1 MANLT
6 AEELANISNP
16 AENYLDGAS
25 NAPPTSI
32 TAEQL
37 ADLSNPAA
45 NYEQPAGLTPDEQA
59 TFGIP
64 AEAYLED
71 TTPKSSNVMNFD
83 EQGAATGK
91 AEEPNLNK
99 DTAAL
104 TQVGVYQNP
113 GFFGDQSMKN
123 SDTAFNKAVNI
134 ATAVSGFGSFLQKT
148 KPPQNYVR
156 TAKNYILTDK
166 EKEAIDKKSTELSLI
181 GIIPYDV
188 LRSFFYILAAIENK
202 SELKY
207 IAQVTGI
214 PDLEND
220 YYIRNIIGILNIN
233 EIYKVGYLANGVA
246 SILNMYA
253 SQYSTAAT
261 YANPNQTSFG
271 NVNQALEISRSLGVL
286 GPIIL
291 STAQNL
297 NGNLGILQ
305 NSSLSS
311 GAIENAIGKISE
323 IASGSAINLI
333 AAGINPTALNIKGI
347 ATQVGVNAVKN
358 LLSQTPLGGALSQF
372 GILGSIAGGPLLQQ
386 FGGMAIG
393 NFMSELL
400 TGSRIPTQK
409 IANNPSLRPPS
420 YAGKAFF
427 GETPCALPAVDQLF
441 CRRVGSFGNASGGSG
456 ADSFGMQNFASFGGV
471 QSISSIV
478 SKMVTGSSFVPPAAS
493 YYAENL
499 NSMVSDVCN
508 VLNVATNATIEM
520 RRSDNAIPFMIGF
533 SAAVAQEAFSP
544 FESSVP
550 SQGWK
555 VASSAA
561 NDIQKTNPQFIE
573 ACKTSL

>member
-1 MANLT
+1 LANLT
-6 AEELANISNP
+6 AQELANISNP

-25 NAPPTSI
+25 NAPPSSL
-32 TAEQL
+32 TADQL
-37 ADLSNPAA
+37 ADISNPAA
-45 NYEQPAGLTPDEQA
+45 NYDQPIGLTPDEQS
-59 TFGIP
+59 TFGVP
-64 AEAYLED
+64 SEAYLED
-71 TTPKSSNVMNFD
+71 NTPKSSNVTDFD
-83 EQGAATGK
+83 EKGGATGK
-91 AEEPNLNK
+91 TEEPNLNK

-113 GFFGDQSMKN
+113 GFFSDQSMKN

-134 ATAVSGFGSFLQKT
+134 ATAVSGFGSFLQNT

-156 TAKNYILTDK
+156 TAKNYILTDR
-166 EKEAIDKKSTELSLI
+166 EKEAIDKKSTELSLL
-181 GIIPYDV
+181 GVIPYDV
-188 LRSFFYILAAIENK
+188 LRSFFYILAAVENK
-202 SELKY
+202 NELAY

-214 PDLEND
+214 PELESEF
-220 YYIRNIIGILNIN
+220 YVRNIIGILNIN

-246 SILNMYA
+246 SVLNTYA
-253 SQYSTAAT
+253 SKYSTAVS
-261 YANPNQTSFG
+261 YANPNSTSFG
-271 NVNQALEISRSLGVL
+271 NVNNALEISRALGVL

-311 GAIENAIGKISE
+311 SAIQNAVGAVSQL
-323 IASGSAINLI
+323 ASGAALNLI
-333 AAGINPTALNIKGI
+333 TAASHPTSLNIKSI
-347 ATQVGVNAVKN
+347 ATQVGVNVVKN
-358 LLSQTPLGGALSQF
+358 LLSQSPLGGALSQF
-372 GILGSIAGGPLLQQ
+372 GILGGIAGGPLLQQ

-409 IANNPSLRPPS
+409 IANNPSLRAPS

-478 SKMVTGSSFVPPAAS
+478 SKMVTGSSFVPPATS
-493 YYAENL
+493 YFAENL

-508 VLNVATNATIEM
+508 VLNVATTATIEM

-533 SAAVAQEAFSP
+533 SAAVANESFSP
-544 FESSVP
+544 FESKIS
-550 SQGWK
+550 SDGWK

>member
-6 AEELANISNP
+6 PQELANLSNP
-16 AENYLDGAS
+16 AENYLEGAS
-25 NAPPTSI
+25 NAPQTSI
-32 TAEQL
+32 AADQL
-37 ADLSNPAA
+37 ADISNPAA
-45 NYEQPAGLTPDEQA
+45 NYDQPAGLTPDEESR
-59 TFGIP
+59 FGIP
-64 AEAYLED
+64 AESYLED
-71 TTPKSSNVMNFD
+71 NTPKSSNVTDFD
-83 EQGAATGK
+83 EKGGATGK
-91 AEEPNLNK
+91 TEEPNLNK

-123 SDTAFNKAVNI
+123 SDTAFNNAVNI
-134 ATAVSGFGSFLQKT
+134 ATAVSGVGSFLQNT
-148 KPPQNYVR
+148 KAPKNYVR
-156 TAKNYILTDK
+156 SPKNYILTDR
-166 EKEAIDKKSTELSLI
+166 EKIAIDKKSNELSRI
-181 GIIPYDV
+181 GIVPYDV
-188 LRSFFYILAAIENK
+188 LRAFFYILAAIENK
-202 SELKY
+202 NELKY
-207 IAQVTGI
+207 IGQVTGI
-214 PDLEND
+214 PELEND
-220 YYIRNIIGILNIN
+220 VFIRNIIGILNIN
-233 EIYKVGYLANGVA
+233 QIYKIAYLANGVA
-246 SILNMYA
+246 SVLNTYA
-253 SQYSTAAT
+253 SKYSNAAI

-271 NVNQALEISRSLGVL
+271 NVNKALEISRLLGVL

-305 NSSLSS
+305 NSSLSDS
-311 GAIENAIGKISE
+311 AIQNAVGSISE
-323 IASGSAINLI
+323 IASGAAINLI

-347 ATQVGVNAVKN
+347 ATQVGINAVKN
-358 LLSQTPLGGALSQF
+358 LLSQSPLGGALSQF

-478 SKMVTGSSFVPPAAS
+478 SKMVTGSSFAPPATS

-499 NSMVSDVCN
+499 NSMVQNVCN
-508 VLNVATNATIEM
+508 VLNVPTNASIEM
-520 RRSDNAIPFMIGF
+520 RRSDNAIPFMVGF
-533 SAAVAQEAFSP
+533 SAAVANESFSP
-544 FESSVP
+544 FESKICSD
-550 SQGWK
+550 GWK

-573 ACKTSL
+573 TCKTSL